1 MSDFLRSTTSGST
14 DMAARKE
21 ALMNSIRSEIALL
34 SVQELMNKG
43 TEKCFAKCVTKPGSS
58 LSNSEQTCLDRCLD
72 RYMDAF
78 TLVSRTYI
86 GRVSKERQEPS

>member
-1 MSDFLRSTTSGST
+1 MSEFFKSSSPPSA

-34 SVQELMNKG
+34 NVQELMNKG
-43 TEKCFAKCVTKPGSS
+43 TDKCFAKCVTKPGSS
-58 LSNSEQTCLDRCLD
+58 LSSSEQTCLDRCLD

-86 GRVSKERQEPS
+86 SRISKERQESL

>member
-1 MSDFLRSTTSGST
+1 MTDFFKSSSLPSDMT
-14 DMAARKE
+14 AKKE
-21 ALMNSIRSEIALL
+21 ALMNSIRAEIALL
-34 SVQELMNKG
+34 NVQELVNKG

-58 LSNSEQTCLDRCLD
+58 LSSSEQTCLDRCLD

-86 GRVSKERQEPS
+86 SRISKERQESQ